1 MAQTPSRSPLCKLWI
16 DHLQKHVSVTSG
28 HPASWPANIHTMQG
42 HTHVVDSVAYS
53 PDGSHVVSGSWDKTI
68 RIWNATTG
76 QLVAGPFQ
84 GHTDVVTSVTY
95 SPDGGYI
102 LSASNDKSIKVCRLQ
117 HLVSFGD
124 LCVENGWIQSSNGA
138 CFGWIA
144 PWNRHAFCLYPHS
157 LVIASDR
164 SYQVDVDASLFG
176 ESLISCWN

>member
-1 MAQTPSRSPLCKLWI
+1 M
-16 DHLQKHVSVTSG
+16 VT
-28 HPASWPANIHTMQG
+28 
-42 HTHVVDSVAYS
+42 SVAYS
-53 PDGSHVVSGSWDKTI
+53 PDGSHVVSGSYDNTI

-84 GHTDVVTSVTY
+84 GHTDVVTSVAYSPDGSHVVSGSHDNTIRIWNATTGQLVAGPFQGHTDCVTSVTY

-124 LCVENGWIQSSNGA
+124 LCAENGWIQSSNGA

-144 PWNRHAFCLYPHS
+144 PWNRHAFCLYPHF

-176 ESLISCWN
+176 ESWIACLN